1 VSNEREGIGIA
12 ESSRARGPAGI
23 IAFERL
29 VTPPSPLVRAYVWS
43 GERTDRVGKLG
54 RGLGKAG
61 LGALMVGSKG
71 SFLRGDSDDGRIPA
85 LA

>member
-1 VSNEREGIGIA
+1 MSNETEGIVKA
-12 ESSRARGPAGI
+12 ESGRPRGPAGI

-29 VTPPSPLVRAYVWS
+29 ITPPSPLVRAYVWS

-54 RGLGKAG
+54 LGLGKAG

-71 SFLRGDSDDGRIPA
+71 SLLCYDSDKDKVPA